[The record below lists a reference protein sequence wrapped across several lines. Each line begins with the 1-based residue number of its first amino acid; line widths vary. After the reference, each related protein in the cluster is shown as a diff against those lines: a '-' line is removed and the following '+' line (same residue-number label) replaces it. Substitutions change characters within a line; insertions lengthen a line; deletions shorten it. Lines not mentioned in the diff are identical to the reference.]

1 MPDFLKKLSVLTGG
15 LFQQSNVY
23 RQRNSAKSQRDQQER
38 IRLNND
44 NKVQKLEQQHEE
56 F

>member
-1 MPDFLKKLSVLTGG
+1 MSDFLKKLSVLAGR
-15 LFQQSNVY
+15 LFQQFNIS
-23 RQRNSAKSQRDQQER
+23 RQRNSAKSQRHQQER

-44 NKVQKLEQQHEE
+44 NKVQKPEQQHEE